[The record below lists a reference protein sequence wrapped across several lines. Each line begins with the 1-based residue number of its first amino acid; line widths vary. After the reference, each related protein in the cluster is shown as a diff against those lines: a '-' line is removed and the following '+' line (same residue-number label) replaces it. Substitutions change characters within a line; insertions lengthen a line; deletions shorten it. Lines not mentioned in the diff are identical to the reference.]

1 MTLIAQVKNFKTRSQ
16 KAIKLCSNVADCEA
30 RDCLV
35 VFNGFSRLF
44 RRLGRRIRW
53 ERLVESYL
61 A

>member
-16 KAIKLCSNVADCEA
+16 KAIKLCSVVADCEA